1 MQIRSML
8 ALGIVVIWCCGCG
21 PRIVDERDVS
31 LEVGDIKSILFGPFK
46 KELTVTVSASSP
58 GAPISVYVF
67 ASDQQE
73 HVDYAITYSKEP
85 QQTWAGVASTEDVT
99 LTAVVPAGQ
108 EGVVRLQTVDRK
120 PAQVHLKIS
129 D

>member
-1 MQIRSML
+1 L
-8 ALGIVVIWCCGCG
+8 
-21 PRIVDERDVS
+21 DERDVF
-31 LEVGDIKSILFGPFK
+31 LEFGEIKSILFGPFK
-46 KELTVTVSASSP
+46 KELTATVSASSP

-85 QQTWAGVASTEDVT
+85 HDTWAGVASTEDAT
-99 LTAVVPAGQ
+99 LTAVVPADT
-108 EGVVRLQTVDRK
+108 EAVVRLQTVGRN

-129 D
+129 N

>member
-1 MQIRSML
+1 MQIRSVL
-8 ALGIVVIWCCGCG
+8 TLGIVLIWCCGCG

-46 KELTVTVSASSP
+46 NELTATVSVSSP
-58 GAPISVYVF
+58 GAPISAYVF

-85 QQTWAGVASTEDVT
+85 QNTWAGVASTEDVT

-108 EGVVRLQTVDRK
+108 EAVVRLQTVDRK
-120 PAQVHLKIS
+120 AAQVHLNIS
-129 D
+129 E

>member
-1 MQIRSML
+1 MHTRSML
-8 ALGIVVIWCCGCG
+8 ALGVVVICCCGCG
-21 PRIVDERDVS
+21 PRVLDERDVS
-31 LEVGDIKSILFGPFK
+31 LELGDIQSIMIGPFK
-46 KELTVTVSASSP
+46 NELTVTVSASSP

-85 QQTWAGVASTEDVT
+85 HDTWAGVASTEDAT
-99 LTAVVPAGQ
+99 LTAVVPADT
-108 EGVVRLQTVDRK
+108 EAVVRLQTIGRN

-129 D
+129 N